1 MAMCL
6 DNPSASKPSNLVSP
20 GLPSVSQ
27 YGGQTQLAMLSL
39 SPPCRQFA
47 GPACMF
53 SHFPTKLPCHTTGC
67 VCVCVCVSTQGVLVP
82 LHSNQAQSGTCPVV
96 LVQVDPPNKREAM
109 GYSVCAANSTRQ
121 RTSRS
126 ALCKDNAVMYIMEP
140 DPHHASFRLPYPM
153 PCGLSIFA
161 WL

>member
-67 VCVCVCVSTQGVLVP
+67 VCVCVCVHTRGSRAPSFQPSPVRYMPCSFGTGRP
-82 LHSNQAQSGTCPVV
+82 TKQARGY
-96 LVQVDPPNKREAM
+96 